1 MKDYFPE
8 LTQLTAFVG
17 VAGGV
22 FSAAIGGMDG
32 VAKALVICMC
42 IDWVLGM
49 VDSLIFKASPKTET
63 GGYNSAIGFK
73 GLVKKGIILIMVI
86 VGNLMDNT
94 LGTTFIRDGVAIA
107 YLANELASIIENV
120 GVMGIPVPPHLST
133 ALDLL
138 KKKGDKTNGGQ

>member
-17 VAGGV
+17 VAGGA

-42 IDWVLGM
+42 IDWILGM

-73 GLVKKGIILIMVI
+73 GLVKKGIILIMVV
-86 VGNLMDNT
+86 VGNLLDNT

-107 YLANELASIIENV
+107 YLTNELASIIENV
-120 GVMGIPVPPHLST
+120 GVMGIPIPAPLST

-138 KKKGDKTNGGQ
+138 KKKGEENNGLQ

>member
-17 VAGGV
+17 VAGGA
-22 FSAAIGGMDG
+22 FSAAIGGMDV

-73 GLVKKGIILIMVI
+73 GLVKKGIILIMIV

-120 GVMGIPVPPHLST
+120 GVMGIHVPAPLST

-138 KKKGDKTNGGQ
+138 KKKGEENNGGQ

>member
-17 VAGGV
+17 VAGGA

-86 VGNLMDNT
+86 VGNLLDTT

-107 YLANELASIIENV
+107 YLANEVASIIENV
-120 GVMGIPVPPHLST
+120 GLMGIPVPAPLSA

-138 KKKGDKTNGGQ
+138 KKKGDKNNGGQ

>member
-17 VAGGV
+17 VAGGA

-86 VGNLMDNT
+86 VGNLLDTT

-107 YLANELASIIENV
+107 YLANEVASIIENV
-120 GVMGIPVPPHLST
+120 GVMGIPVPAPLSA

-138 KKKGDKTNGGQ
+138 KKKGDKNNGGQ

>member
-17 VAGGV
+17 VAGGA

-120 GVMGIPVPPHLST
+120 GVMGIPVPTHLST

>member
-17 VAGGV
+17 VAGGA

-86 VGNLMDNT
+86 VGNLLDTT

-120 GVMGIPVPPHLST
+120 GVMGIPVPAPLST

-138 KKKGDKTNGGQ
+138 KKKGEENNGLQ